1 MFFFFKQKTA
11 YEMRISDWSSDV
23 CSSDLLEG
31 KTAPPLKGEL
41 TPREAIEALLTNSGL
56 IARFENGSVVI
67 ASRYAVPSA
76 TPGEAEPIIVTGS
89 RIAGAPAAAPVIEVT
104 SEDIRNAGQTD
115 LGEVARRLDRKSV
128 VNGKSVSVRVERVGG
143 RNIKKK

>member
-1 MFFFFKQKTA
+1 MPAQDLGDA
-11 YEMRISDWSSDV
+11 LRSAAAIADIELYASSSD
-23 CSSDLLEG
+23 LEG

-104 SEDIRNAGQTD
+104 SADIRNAVQ
-115 LGEVARRLDRKSV
+115 LGGASWR
-128 VNGKSVSVRVERVGG
+128 ERVGQYV
-143 RNIKKK
+143 

>member
-41 TPREAIEALLTNSGL
+41 TPREAIEALLAHSGL

-76 TPGEAEPIIVTGS
+76 PPGEAEPIIVTGS
-89 RIAGAPAAAPVIEVT
+89 RIAAAPAAAPVLEVT
-104 SEDIRNAGQTD
+104 AATIRTAGQHE
-115 LGEVARRLDRKSV
+115 LGEASPRLPPTFCTGHTPRTRIGD
-128 VNGKSVSVRVERVGG
+128 GPPPPT
-143 RNIKKK
+143 